1 MSVHIAYIFPNIL
14 PQDDVV
20 FPLAQLFS
28 QLLFLRPVEDDLPKA
43 DTPLLQVLAHQ
54 QKNRVEKQPDE
65 NRLLAFTC
73 PAPLAEDRERF
84 LGLLQDIRSRPEDYT
99 GHLSNISAGHAPV
112 APEHEQEHAI
122 MDTLLHQTGIQTGSG
137 KHTPEPANRQEKNA
151 SSVLLWQARLLLK
164 LGESVDKQQADIRN
178 NLARV
183 SQQQEALLRELR
195 TEQRKG
201 EGDRVD
207 LSLFNTL
214 PTLARNARNSS
225 DDIPVEQQR
234 LRLKAWSRLFFLS
247 KSTFEQTVFISQ
259 SSDAIEA
266 LLEHYQQAT
275 GTGTAK
281 QIRLPLPFLPSLSAC
296 VAEENEQEEDDIL
309 ALLAQRDQFQQEAS
323 TVLAA
328 IREFL
333 QSPKNSAS
341 SSLTATAEQEWIAL
355 LDRHYPISDKA
366 DKINKANNGRCTLT
380 LYFFPEI
387 SPKQLFFETFV
398 SQDSLTAPGQDTHAA
413 GAGVIL
419 GLLSH

>member
-1 MSVHIAYIFPNIL
+1 MSVHVAYIFPNIL
-14 PQDDVV
+14 PQDGMV

-28 QLLFLRPVEDDLPKA
+28 QLLFLRPVEDDLPEA
-43 DTPLLQVLAHQ
+43 DTPLLQAFTNQ
-54 QKNRVEKQPDE
+54 QVNQRGNQPDE

-84 LGLLQDIRSRPEDYT
+84 LGLLRDIRSRPEDYT
-99 GHLSNISAGHAPV
+99 GHLSNLSAGPGSV
-112 APEHEQEHAI
+112 VPDDESEYSI
-122 MDTLLHQTGIQTGSG
+122 VNTLLHQTGIQTGSG

-164 LGESVDKQQADIRN
+164 LGESVDKQQADIRT
-178 NLARV
+178 NLARM

-195 TEQRKG
+195 KEQREG

-207 LSLFNTL
+207 VDLFNTL
-214 PTLARNARNSS
+214 PTLAS
-225 DDIPVEQQR
+225 IPVEQQR

-275 GTGTAK
+275 GTGTVE
-281 QIRLPLPFLPSLSAC
+281 QILRLPLPALSAP
-296 VAEENEQEEDDIL
+296 VVEEKEQQQKNDL
-309 ALLAQRDQFQQEAS
+309 LAALLAQRDQFQQEAS
-323 TVLAA
+323 TLLAP

-333 QSPKNSAS
+333 QSPKNAVSP
-341 SSLTATAEQEWIAL
+341 SLTATAEQEWIAL
-355 LDRHYPISDKA
+355 LDRHYPITDKA
-366 DKINKANNGRCTLT
+366 DNERCTLT
-380 LYFFPEI
+380 LYFLPDI

-398 SQDSLTAPGQDTHAA
+398 SQDKLTAPGQDAHAA
-413 GAGVIL
+413 GTGVIL
-419 GLLSH
+419 GMLNDIK

>member
-1 MSVHIAYIFPNIL
+1 MSVHVAYIFPNIL
-14 PQDDVV
+14 PQDGMV

-28 QLLFLRPVEDDLPKA
+28 QLLFLRPVEDDLPEA
-43 DTPLLQVLAHQ
+43 DTPLLQAFTNQ
-54 QKNRVEKQPDE
+54 QDE

-99 GHLSNISAGHAPV
+99 GHLSNLSAGPGSV
-112 APEHEQEHAI
+112 VPDDESEYSI
-122 MDTLLHQTGIQTGSG
+122 VNTLLHQTGIQTGSG
-137 KHTPEPANRQEKNA
+137 KHTSEPANRQEKND

-164 LGESVDKQQADIRN
+164 LGESVDKQQADIRT
-178 NLARV
+178 NLARM

-195 TEQRKG
+195 KEQREG

-207 LSLFNTL
+207 VDLFNTL
-214 PTLARNARNSS
+214 PTLAS
-225 DDIPVEQQR
+225 IPVEQQR

-275 GTGTAK
+275 DTAQTVE
-281 QIRLPLPFLPSLSAC
+281 QILRLPLPALPALSALLSAP
-296 VAEENEQEEDDIL
+296 VVEEKEQQQKNDL
-309 ALLAQRDQFQQEAS
+309 LAALLAQRDQFQQEAS
-323 TVLAA
+323 TLLAP

-333 QSPKNSAS
+333 QSPKNAVSP
-341 SSLTATAEQEWIAL
+341 SLTATAEQEWIAL
-355 LDRHYPISDKA
+355 LDRHYPITDKGDKA
-366 DKINKANNGRCTLT
+366 DNERCTLT
-380 LYFFPEI
+380 LYFLPDI

-398 SQDSLTAPGQDTHAA
+398 SQDKLTAPGQDAHAA
-413 GAGVIL
+413 GTGVIL
-419 GLLSH
+419 GMLKDIK